1 MPKKGEKATT
11 EGRKDNQKMKPYL
24 VYQYLLHNSDENH
37 VIAADDIVAY
47 IEEKG
52 ISAERRSI
60 YRDIKAINNALW
72 LLEDEYNNME
82 DLEEAKKKGG
92 SYEDTIVYD
101 NHRQKKGFYVNH
113 RKYDASDIRL
123 ISECIYSSKY
133 ISQSEAER
141 LVSIMKD
148 FVSDRQAAEIRTDAL
163 VNDRTRTLNK
173 YALSNVSILYDAM
186 SRELNGERH
195 TPEKVCFQYLKSHI
209 SDLNHQVERKHGA
222 KYVVSPWKL
231 IINDGNYYLLAF
243 SDEYQEM
250 RTYRVDRMKTI
261 TRTGVPREGR
271 EAFEA
276 IDLKSYT
283 QRTFSM
289 FNGEKVRVEIR
300 FVNSL
305 LDTALERFGKNRV
318 YYKKA
323 DDYHFTVSAEIEISD
338 QFFGWICGFGT
349 KAIIVGPENVKKQF
363 TKHLDK
369 IRGKY

>member
-1 MPKKGEKATT
+1 MPKKGEKAIN

-24 VYQYLLHNSDENH
+24 VYQYLLHNSYENN
-37 VIAADDIVAY
+37 VVVAEDICAY
-47 IEEKG
+47 LEEKG

-60 YRDIKAINNALW
+60 YKDIAAINDVLW
-72 LLEDEYNNME
+72 LLEDEDNTIE
-82 DLEEAKKKGG
+82 DLNELKENKQFQG
-92 SYEDTIVYD
+92 TIVYD
-101 NHRQKKGFYVNH
+101 RYRKDKGFYVSY
-113 RKYDASDIRL
+113 RKYDAADIRL

-133 ISQSEAER
+133 ISQAEAER

-163 VNDRTRTLNK
+163 VNARTRTLNK
-173 YALSNVSILYDAM
+173 YALSNVSIIYDAM

-195 TPEKVCFQYLKSHI
+195 TPEKIRFQYLKTQI
-209 SDLNHQVERKHGA
+209 SDLSHQVERKHGA
-222 KYVVSPWKL
+222 KYAVSPWKL

-250 RTYRVDRMKTI
+250 RTYRVDRMKSI
-261 TRTGVPREGR
+261 VRTGVAREGR

-289 FNGEKVRVEIR
+289 FNGEKVRVQIR
-300 FVNSL
+300 FRNPL
-305 LDTALERFGKNRV
+305 LDTVLERLGKEKAI
-318 YYKKA
+318 YKKA

-338 QFFGWICGFGT
+338 QFFGWICGFGNQ
-349 KAIIVGPENVKKQF
+349 AIIMGPESVQKQF
-363 TKHLDK
+363 TDYIDK
-369 IRGKY
+369 IRARY

>member
-24 VYQYLLHNSDENH
+24 VYQYLLHHSDENH
-37 VIAADDIVAY
+37 TVTAFDICSY
-47 IEEKG
+47 LQEKG
-52 ISAERRSI
+52 INAERRSI
-60 YRDIKAINNALW
+60 YKDIAAINDALW
-72 LLEDEYNNME
+72 LLEDNDHNIE
-82 DLEEAKKKGG
+82 DLADAKEEDGD
-92 SYEDTIVYD
+92 YEDTIVYD
-101 NHRQKKGFYVNH
+101 RRRKDKGFYVDH
-113 RKYDASDIRL
+113 RKYDAADIRL

-133 ISQSEAER
+133 ISQAEAER

-173 YALSNVSILYDAM
+173 YALSNVSIIYDAM

-195 TPEKVCFQYLKSHI
+195 TPEKIRFQYQKSQI
-209 SDLNHQVERKHGA
+209 SDLSHQVERKHGA

-250 RTYRVDRMKTI
+250 RTYRVDRMKSI
-261 TRTGVPREGR
+261 VRTGVPREGR

-289 FNGEKVRVEIR
+289 FNGEKVRVQIR
-300 FVNSL
+300 FRNPL
-305 LDTALERFGKNRV
+305 LDAVLERLGKEKTI
-318 YYKKA
+318 YKKA

-338 QFFGWICGFGT
+338 QFFGWICGFGNQ
-349 KAIIVGPENVKKQF
+349 AIIMGPESVQKQF
-363 TKHLDK
+363 TDYIDK
-369 IRGKY
+369 IRARY